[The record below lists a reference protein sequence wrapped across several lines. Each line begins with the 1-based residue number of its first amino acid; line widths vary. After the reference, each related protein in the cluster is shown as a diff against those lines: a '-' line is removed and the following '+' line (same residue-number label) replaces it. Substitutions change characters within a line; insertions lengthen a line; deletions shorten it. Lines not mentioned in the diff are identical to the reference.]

1 LKDKVFRNIDEVVA
15 AESAAVDF
23 YNNQRPHM
31 SIGMLV
37 PSEAINR
44 NQQLEIPE
52 NCLLVPSSQ
61 PLTGIRL
68 GK

>member
-1 LKDKVFRNIDEVVA
+1 MKDKVFRNIDEVVA
-15 AESAAVDF
+15 AVSAAVDF

-52 NCLLVPSSQ
+52 NCLLV
-61 PLTGIRL
+61 
-68 GK
+68 